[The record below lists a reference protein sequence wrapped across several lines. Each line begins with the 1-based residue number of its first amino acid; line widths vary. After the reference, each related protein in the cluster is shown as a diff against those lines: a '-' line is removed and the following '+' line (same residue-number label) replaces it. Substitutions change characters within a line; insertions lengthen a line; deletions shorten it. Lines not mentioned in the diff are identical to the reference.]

1 MNWNKPCAYDEDQ
14 KRRFHTTAR
23 VRLRQ
28 LAAALR
34 LPAGSFDLRSNK
46 GGIAVS
52 GEVTLHHE
60 RIYVQVSQ
68 PAFGG
73 DSGILIRTCHGRR
86 DYVGEASLGPRLAE
100 RVGEGSGGGPNH
112 FVSLTTLDDIDALAD
127 RVRRIV
133 PDPRGAEAA

>member
-1 MNWNKPCAYDEDQ
+1 MNWNKPCAYDEAR
-14 KRRFHTTAR
+14 KRRFHAAAR

-28 LAAALR
+28 LAAALG
-34 LPAGSFDLRSNK
+34 LPAGSFDLRANK

-60 RIYVQVSQ
+60 RLYVQVSQ

-73 DSGILIRTCHGRR
+73 DTGVLIRTCRSRR
-86 DYVGEASLGPRLAE
+86 GYV
-100 RVGEGSGGGPNH
+100 GGPNH
-112 FVSLTTLDDIDALAD
+112 FVPLTMLDDIDALAD

-133 PDPRGAEAA
+133 PDLRGAEAA

>member
-1 MNWNKPCAYDEDQ
+1 MNWNKPRAYDEDQ
-14 KRRFHTTAR
+14 KRRFHATAR

-73 DSGILIRTCHGRR
+73 DTGILIRTCRGRR
-86 DYVGEASLGPRLAE
+86 DHVGDQ
-100 RVGEGSGGGPNH
+100 NH
-112 FVSLTTLDDIDALAD
+112 FVPLAMLDDVDALSD

-133 PDPRGAEAA
+133 PNLRGAEAA

>member
-14 KRRFHTTAR
+14 KRRFHATAR

-28 LAAALR
+28 LATALR
-34 LPAGSFDLRSNK
+34 LPAGSFDLRANK

-60 RIYVQVSQ
+60 RLYVHVSQ

-73 DSGILIRTCHGRR
+73 DTGGAGQGRQAELGGVGSGGVLIRTCRSRR
-86 DYVGEASLGPRLAE
+86 GYV
-100 RVGEGSGGGPNH
+100 GGPNH
-112 FVSLTTLDDIDALAD
+112 FVPLAMLDDVDALAD
-127 RVRRIV
+127 RVRRV
-133 PDPRGAEAA
+133 APDLRGAEAA

>member
-1 MNWNKPCAYDEDQ
+1 MNWNKPCAYDEDR
-14 KRRFHTTAR
+14 KRRFHATAR

-34 LPAGSFDLRSNK
+34 LPAGSFDFRSNK
-46 GGIAVS
+46 GGTADS

-60 RIYVQVSQ
+60 RLYVQVSQ

-73 DSGILIRTCHGRR
+73 DTGVLIRTCRGRR

-112 FVSLTTLDDIDALAD
+112 FVPLAMLDDVDALAD
-127 RVRRIV
+127 RVRRV
-133 PDPRGAEAA
+133 APDLRGAEAA